1 MSRTGEVIAPL
12 KRLIPLAVSTLELSL
27 LPASADTSVE
37 LPVGA
42 GLKEKLEA
50 TERGLIVAAL
60 DAAKGNVSEAAR
72 QLRIGRATL
81 HDKLKK
87 YGLGVSE
94 AS

>member
-1 MSRTGEVIAPL
+1 VRELENALES
-12 KRLIPLAVSTLELSL
+12 AVALSPDGAIDLSL
-27 LPASADTSVE
+27 LPSTSAPTPETHS
-37 LPVGA
+37 

-50 TERGLIVAAL
+50 TERGLIVAAM

-87 YGLGVSE
+87 YGLQITE
-94 AS
+94 P